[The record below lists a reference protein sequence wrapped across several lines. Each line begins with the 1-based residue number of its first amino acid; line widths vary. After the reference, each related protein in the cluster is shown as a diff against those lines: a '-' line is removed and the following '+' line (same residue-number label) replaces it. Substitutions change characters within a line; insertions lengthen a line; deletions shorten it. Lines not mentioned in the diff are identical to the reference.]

1 MKSDPADGMTTSAW
15 ALLPPGWSESET
27 LSTGGLAQ
35 AGVGTQE
42 QTAAAAG
49 GDWAKVAEEVGQ

>member
-27 LSTGGLAQ
+27 LSTGGWAQ
-35 AGVGTQE
+35 AGAGNQE
-42 QTAAAAG
+42 QTAAGA

>member
-27 LSTGGLAQ
+27 LSTGGWAQ
-35 AGVGTQE
+35 AGAGNQE
-42 QTAAAAG
+42 QTAA

>member
-15 ALLPPGWSESET
+15 ALLPPGWSELET
-27 LSTGGLAQ
+27 SSTEGLAQ

-42 QTAAAAG
+42 QTA